1 MTIQGNSSTG
11 MELKYLSNL
20 VLKQLL
26 IVVCNFGNQI
36 VLLEVVFNKNIV
48 HFSFS
53 CEIVANIMS
62 LCFFTTF

>member
-1 MTIQGNSSTG
+1 MKIQGNSSTG

-53 CEIVANIMS
+53 REIVANIMS